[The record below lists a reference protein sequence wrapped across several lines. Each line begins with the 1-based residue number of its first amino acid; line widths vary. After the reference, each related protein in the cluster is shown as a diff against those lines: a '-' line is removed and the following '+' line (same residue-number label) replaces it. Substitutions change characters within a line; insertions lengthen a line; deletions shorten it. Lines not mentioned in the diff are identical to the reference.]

1 MTPASAPA
9 RVRVWDVPVRLFHWL
24 LLALIGFSWWSGEQG
39 NEWMEYHGWSGYA
52 ILTLVLFRIAWG
64 FVGSDTARFA
74 HFVRGPRI
82 SYAYFRS
89 VLQRRPEVYLG
100 HNPLGGWMILSLML
114 VLLVQAMTGL
124 FGNDDDAYEAPLS
137 HWLSHDTSSL
147 ITTLHAYNFD
157 LLLGLIGLHVAA
169 VFDPSAAAPRRHD
182 QGDVHRCENEHYG
195 RNCRAH
201 GVDRAG
207 TRAAGIHGCTRL
219 CVALDGRRRIGFI
232 NRNVPHH
239 FMGQLLKLNP

>member
-1 MTPASAPA
+1 MTQASAPVE
-9 RVRVWDVPVRLFHWL
+9 VRVWDAPVRLFHWL
-24 LLALIGFSWWSGEQG
+24 LLALVGFSWWSGEQG
-39 NEWMEYHGWSGYA
+39 NEWMEYHAWSGYA

-74 HFVRGPRI
+74 HFFRGPRI

-89 VLQRRPEVYLG
+89 VLQRRPWAYLG
-100 HNPLGGWMILSLML
+100 HNPLGGWMIVSLLL
-114 VLLVQAMTGL
+114 VLLVQAITGL

-169 VFDPSAAAPRRHD
+169 VF
-182 QGDVHRCENEHYG
+182 
-195 RNCRAH
+195 AH
-201 GVDRAG
+201 
-207 TRAAGIHGCTRL
+207 
-219 CVALDGRRRIGFI
+219 
-232 NRNVPHH
+232 
-239 FMGQLLKLNP
+239 QLLRRDDMIKAMFTGVKTSISGATAGRMVSTWRALVLLGFMAAFVYALLWIGGGASDL